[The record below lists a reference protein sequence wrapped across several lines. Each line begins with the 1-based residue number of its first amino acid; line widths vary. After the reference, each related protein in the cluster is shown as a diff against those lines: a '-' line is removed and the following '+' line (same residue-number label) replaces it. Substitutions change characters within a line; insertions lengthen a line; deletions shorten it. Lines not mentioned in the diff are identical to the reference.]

1 MLGRQL
7 YSFAYGYLFVPEPF
21 VENAIL
27 FSCSNFV
34 ILFENQLTIHVQVYF
49 WILNSKTLISLF
61 LCQYHINLHDNSF
74 SIILH
79 ITSYILSCIIKV
91 QYRETLYFLFLKRFH
106 GKLIPCWLHDMMGS
120 QAYRDKSPFLCF
132 SIQTFS
138 LSLNASLLSPISI

>member
-7 YSFAYGYLFVPEPF
+7 YSFAYGYPFVPEPF

-34 ILFENQLTIHVQVYF
+34 ILVENQLTIHVQVYF

-91 QYRETLYFLFLKRFH
+91 QYKETSLLFVSWKIPWQAYSLLTPWHDGKSSLQRQESFPLFLYSN
-106 GKLIPCWLHDMMGS
+106 L
-120 QAYRDKSPFLCF
+120 
-132 SIQTFS
+132 
-138 LSLNASLLSPISI
+138 